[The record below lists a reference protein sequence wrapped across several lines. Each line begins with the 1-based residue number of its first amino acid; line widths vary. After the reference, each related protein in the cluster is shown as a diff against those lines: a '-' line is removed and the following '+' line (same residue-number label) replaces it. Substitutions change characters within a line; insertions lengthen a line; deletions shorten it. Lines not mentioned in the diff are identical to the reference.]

1 MKNYNINES
10 TTMKDKTERTYYDY
24 TSAKPFNA
32 EIVKLCPPLNG
43 ETQVILDKTIFY
55 PDGGGQPA
63 DRGTINGVPILDV
76 REKDGEI
83 FHMVS
88 AENSGKLEVGKAEL
102 ILDSRRRRDHTQLH
116 TGQHL
121 LSGALLRMTGAP
133 TVSMHMG
140 EDTCT
145 IDVNAPE
152 IKDETLV
159 AVEDAVADAIEE
171 NHPVTVHLCPPEDI
185 SSFKLRKLPPEDEEV
200 IRVVEIEGQDIIAC
214 CGTHLK
220 STAEIGL
227 LRIFGAEK
235 YKGMTRITFLAGR
248 RLLLD
253 SRVLR
258 HNAVIASRALSVPVN
273 GIGGGV
279 LNLAEK
285 LAEIERRLKVFAEAA
300 VKEKAEAL
308 VQKAVSAS
316 TYSKLPPIIVESY
329 AEEDINEVLNIGK
342 IAQKKIQAVFVLAST
357 QDNKFA
363 AYSGVEGFD
372 LRAFI
377 KSALEAQG
385 GKGGGSNT
393 FFQGSFGTSKAAE
406 DFLESIKKGGA

>member
-1 MKNYNINES
+1 MIN
-10 TTMKDKTERTYYDY
+10 KTEKLCYDY
-24 TSAKPFNA
+24 ASAEPFKA
-32 EIVKLCPPLNG
+32 EIIKLCPSQSG
-43 ETQVILDKTIFY
+43 ETPVILDKTIFY

-63 DRGTINGVPILDV
+63 DRGTINGIPILDV

-88 AENSGKLEVGKAEL
+88 AANAGRLESGEAEL
-102 ILDSRRRRDHTQLH
+102 ILDIRRRRDHTQLH

-121 LSGALLRMTGAP
+121 LSGTLLRMVGAP

-140 EDTCT
+140 EELCT
-145 IDVNAPE
+145 IDVNIAE
-152 IKDETLV
+152 IKDETLI

-171 NHPVTVHLCPPEDI
+171 NRPVKVHLCPPEDL
-185 SSFKLRKLPPEDEEV
+185 SSFMLRKVPPIGEEV
-200 IRVVEIEGQDIIAC
+200 IRVVEIEGCDIIAC

-253 SRVLR
+253 SRLLR
-258 HNAVIASRALSVPVN
+258 QNAVIVSRALSLPV
-273 GIGGGV
+273 GEIGNGV
-279 LNLAEK
+279 LNFVDK
-285 LAEIERRLKVFAEAA
+285 LAEIERRLKAFTEEATR
-300 VKEKAEAL
+300 EKAEAL
-308 VQKAVSAS
+308 VQKAASAAACS
-316 TYSKLPPIIVESY
+316 NLPPVIVESY
-329 AEEDINEVLNIGK
+329 AVEGINEVLNIGK
-342 IAQKKIQAVFVLAST
+342 IVHKKVQAVFVLASG

-363 AYSGVEGFD
+363 AYSSVEGFD
-372 LRAFI
+372 LRSFLKNAF
-377 KSALEAQG
+377 EAQG

-393 FFQGSFGTSKAAE
+393 FFQGSFANNKAME
-406 DFLESIKKGGA
+406 DFLAGFKN

>member
-1 MKNYNINES
+1 
-10 TTMKDKTERTYYDY
+10 MKDKTERLYYNY
-24 TSAKPFNA
+24 TSAKPYNA
-32 EIVKLCPPLNG
+32 DIVKLCPVLNG
-43 ETQVILDKTIFY
+43 ETQVVLDKTIFY

-63 DRGTINGVPILDV
+63 DCGTINGVPILDV

-88 AENSGKLEVGKAEL
+88 AKDAGKLEVGKVEL

-121 LSGALLRMTGAP
+121 FSGILFLMTGAM

-140 EDTCT
+140 EETCT
-145 IDVNAPE
+145 IDVDVPE

-171 NHPVTVHLCPPEDI
+171 NIPVNVHLCPPEDI
-185 SSFKLRKLPPEDEEV
+185 SSFRPKLRKPPPEGEEV
-200 IRVVEIEGQDIIAC
+200 IRVVEIGEYDIIAC

-235 YKGMTRITFLAGR
+235 HKGMTRITFLAGR

-253 SRVLR
+253 SRALR
-258 HNAVIASRALSVPVN
+258 NNAVIASRALSVPVN
-273 GIGGGV
+273 GIGNGV
-279 LNLAEK
+279 LDLAKK
-285 LAEIERRLKVFAEAA
+285 LAEIERRLKAFAETA

-329 AEEDINEVLNIGK
+329 ADEDINEVLNIGK
-342 IAQKKIQAVFVLAST
+342 IAYKKIQAVFVLASR

-363 AYSGVEGFD
+363 AYSSVEGFD
-372 LRAFI
+372 LRSFLKGAF
-377 KSALEAQG
+377 EAQG

-393 FFQGSFGTSKAAE
+393 FFQGSFGTSKATE
-406 DFLESIKKGGA
+406 DFLDGITKGGA

>member
-1 MKNYNINES
+1 MEN
-10 TTMKDKTERTYYDY
+10 KTERLYYNY
-24 TSAKPFNA
+24 TSAEPFRT
-32 EIVKLCPPLNG
+32 EIVKLCPPLDG
-43 ETQVILDKTIFY
+43 KTPVVLDKTIFY

-63 DRGTINGVPILDV
+63 DRGTINGVPVLDV

-83 FHMVS
+83 FHIVS
-88 AENSGKLEVGKAEL
+88 VEDAGKLEAGKAEL

-121 LSGALLRMTGAP
+121 LSGTLLRMTGAP

-140 EDTCT
+140 EETCT
-145 IDVNAPE
+145 IDVDVPE
-152 IKDETLV
+152 IKDEILI

-185 SSFKLRKLPPEDEEV
+185 STFKLRKLPPAGEEV
-200 IRVVEIEGQDIIAC
+200 IRVVEIEGHDIIAC

-227 LRIFGAEK
+227 LRVFGAEK

-253 SRVLR
+253 SRILR
-258 HNAVIASRALSVPVN
+258 QNAVIASRVLSVPVN
-273 GIGGGV
+273 GTGNGV

-285 LAEIERRLKVFAEAA
+285 LAEIEKRLKVFTEAA
-300 VKEKAEAL
+300 VREKADAL
-308 VQKAVSAS
+308 VQKVAGASA
-316 TYSKLPPIIVESY
+316 YSNLPPIIVESY
-329 AEEDINEVLNIGK
+329 ADEGINEVLNIGK
-342 IAQKKIQAVFVLAST
+342 IAYKKIQAVFVLASG

-363 AYSGVEGFD
+363 AYSSVEGFD
-372 LRAFI
+372 LRTFL
-377 KSALEAQG
+377 KSAFEAHG

-393 FFQGSFGTSKAAE
+393 FFQGSFESGKAVE
-406 DFLESIKKGGA
+406 GFIEGIKKGGA

>member
-1 MKNYNINES
+1 MGN
-10 TTMKDKTERTYYDY
+10 KTEKLYYNY

-32 EIVKLCPPLNG
+32 EIVKLCPAHHG
-43 ETQVILDKTIFY
+43 EMQVVLDKTIFY

-63 DRGTINGVPILDV
+63 DRGTINDVPILDV

-88 AENSGKLEVGKAEL
+88 TENAGKLEVGKAEL
-102 ILDSRRRRDHTQLH
+102 ILDIRRRRDHTQLH

-121 LSGALLRMTGAP
+121 FSGTLFLMTGAM

-140 EDTCT
+140 EETCT
-145 IDVNAPE
+145 IDVDAPE
-152 IKDETLV
+152 IKDETLI

-171 NHPVTVHLCPPEDI
+171 NIPVNVHLCPPEDI
-185 SSFKLRKLPPEDEEV
+185 SSFKLRKPPPEGEEV
-200 IRVVEIEGQDIIAC
+200 IRVVEIGEYDTIAC

-227 LRIFGAEK
+227 LRIFGTEK
-235 YKGMTRITFLAGR
+235 HKGMTRITFLAGR

-273 GIGGGV
+273 GIGNGV
-279 LNLAEK
+279 LSLTEK
-285 LAEIERRLKVFAEAA
+285 LAETERRLKAFIEAA

-329 AEEDINEVLNIGK
+329 ADEDINEVLNIGK
-342 IAQKKIQAVFVLAST
+342 IAHKKIQAVFVLVSKK
-357 QDNKFA
+357 DNKFA
-363 AYSGVEGFD
+363 AYSSVEGFD
-372 LRAFI
+372 VRSFL
-377 KSALEAQG
+377 KSAFEAQG

-393 FFQGSFGTSKAAE
+393 FFQGSFGTCKATE
-406 DFLESIKKGGA
+406 DFLEGIQKGGA

>member
-1 MKNYNINES
+1 MKN
-10 TTMKDKTERTYYDY
+10 KTEKLCYDY
-24 TSAKPFNA
+24 ASAEPFKA
-32 EIVKLCPPLNG
+32 EIIDLCPQGDTTALL
-43 ETQVILDKTIFY
+43 LDKTIFY

-63 DRGTINGVPILDV
+63 DRGTINGVPVLDV

-83 FHMVS
+83 FHSVS
-88 AENSGKLEVGKAEL
+88 AENAGKLEPGKAEL
-102 ILDSRRRRDHTQLH
+102 ILDIRRRRDHTQLH

-121 LSGALLRMTGAP
+121 LSGTLLRMTGAP

-140 EDTCT
+140 EETCT
-145 IDVNAPE
+145 IDVNVPE
-152 IKDETLV
+152 IKDETLT

-171 NHPVTVHLCPPEDI
+171 NRPVTVHLCPPENI
-185 SSFKLRKLPPEDEEV
+185 SSFNLRKLPPEGEEV
-200 IRVVEIEGQDIIAC
+200 IHVVEIEGHDIIAC

-273 GIGGGV
+273 GTGNGV
-279 LNLAEK
+279 LNLTEK
-285 LAEIERRLKVFAEAA
+285 YAEIERRLKTFTEAA
-300 VKEKAEAL
+300 VREKAEAL
-308 VQKAVSAS
+308 VQKAAGAS
-316 TYSKLPPIIVESY
+316 VYSRLPPIIVESY
-329 AEEDINEVLNIGK
+329 ADEDINEVLNIGK
-342 IAQKKIQAVFVLAST
+342 IAHKKIEAVFVLASVR
-357 QDNKFA
+357 DNKFA
-363 AYSGVEGFD
+363 AYSSVQGFD
-372 LRAFI
+372 LRSFI
-377 KSALEAQG
+377 KSAFEAQG

-393 FFQGSFGTSKAAE
+393 FFQGSFGTNNAIE
-406 DFLESIKKGGA
+406 GFLEGLKKGGV

>member
-1 MKNYNINES
+1 MKE
-10 TTMKDKTERTYYDY
+10 KTERLYYNY

-32 EIVKLCPPLNG
+32 EIVKLCPVLNG
-43 ETQVILDKTIFY
+43 EMPIVLDKTIFY

-76 REKDGEI
+76 REKNGEI
-83 FHMVS
+83 FHLVS
-88 AENSGKLEVGKAEL
+88 AGDVGKLEVGKAEL
-102 ILDSRRRRDHTQLH
+102 ILDSSRRRDHTQLH

-121 LSGALLRMTGAP
+121 LSGTIFLMTGAM

-140 EDTCT
+140 EETCT
-145 IDVNAPE
+145 IDVDAPE

-171 NHPVTVHLCPPEDI
+171 NIPVKTHLCPPEDI
-185 SSFKLRKLPPEDEEV
+185 SSFRPKLRKPPPEGEEV
-200 IRVVEIEGQDIIAC
+200 IRVVEIGEYDIIAC

-235 YKGMTRITFLAGR
+235 HKGMTRITFLAGR

-253 SRVLR
+253 SRALR
-258 HNAVIASRALSVPVN
+258 NNAIVASRALSVPVN
-273 GIGGGV
+273 GIGNGV
-279 LNLAEK
+279 LDLSKK
-285 LAEIERRLKVFAEAA
+285 LAETERRLKAFAEAA
-300 VKEKAEAL
+300 VKGKAEAL
-308 VQKAVSAS
+308 VQKAASAS

-329 AEEDINEVLNIGK
+329 ADEDINEVLNIGK
-342 IAQKKIQAVFVLAST
+342 IAHKKIQAVFLLASR

-363 AYSGVEGFD
+363 AYSSVEGFD
-372 LRAFI
+372 LRSLL
-377 KSALEAQG
+377 KSAFEAQS
-385 GKGGGSNT
+385 GKGGGSST
-393 FFQGSFGTSKAAE
+393 FFQGSFGTSKATE
-406 DFLESIKKGGA
+406 DFLDSIKKGGA

>member
-1 MKNYNINES
+1 MNIS
-10 TTMKDKTERTYYDY
+10 TTMKDKTERLYYSY

-32 EIVKLCPPLNG
+32 EIVKLCHALNG
-43 ETQVILDKTIFY
+43 ETPIILDKTIFY

-63 DRGTINGVPILDV
+63 DHGTINGVPILDV

-88 AENSGKLEVGKAEL
+88 AEDAGKLEVGKAEL

-121 LSGALLRMTGAP
+121 LSGTFFMMTGAL

-140 EDTCT
+140 EETCT
-145 IDVNAPE
+145 IDVDAPE
-152 IKDETLV
+152 IKDETLI

-171 NHPVTVHLCPPEDI
+171 NIPVNVHLCPPEDI
-185 SSFKLRKLPPEDEEV
+185 SSFKLRKPPPEGEEV
-200 IRVVEIEGQDIIAC
+200 IRVVEIGEYDTIAC

-235 YKGMTRITFLAGR
+235 HKGMTRITFLAGR

-258 HNAVIASRALSVPVN
+258 NNAVIASRSLSVPVN
-273 GIGGGV
+273 GIGNGV
-279 LNLAEK
+279 LNLTERF
-285 LAEIERRLKVFAEAA
+285 AEIEKRLKAFAEAA

-316 TYSKLPPIIVESY
+316 TYSKLPPIIIESY
-329 AEEDINEVLNIGK
+329 ADEDINEALNIGK
-342 IAQKKIQAVFVLAST
+342 IAHKKIQAVFVLASKK
-357 QDNKFA
+357 DNKFA
-363 AYSGVEGFD
+363 AYSSVEGFD
-372 LRAFI
+372 LRSFL
-377 KSALEAQG
+377 KSAFEAQG
-385 GKGGGSNT
+385 GKGGGGST
-393 FFQGSFGTSKAAE
+393 FFQGSFGTSKATE
-406 DFLESIKKGGA
+406 DFLEGVKKGGA

>member
-1 MKNYNINES
+1 
-10 TTMKDKTERTYYDY
+10 MKDKTERTYYNY

-32 EIVKLCPPLNG
+32 GIVKLCPAPNG
-43 ETQVILDKTIFY
+43 ETQVVLDKTIFY

-83 FHMVS
+83 FHIVS
-88 AENSGKLEVGKAEL
+88 AENSGKLEVGRAEL
-102 ILDSRRRRDHTQLH
+102 ILDSRRRREHTQLH

-121 LSGALLRMTGAP
+121 LSGTLLRMTGAP

-140 EDTCT
+140 EEICT

-152 IKDETLV
+152 IKDETLI

-253 SRVLR
+253 SRLLR
-258 HNAVIASRALSVPVN
+258 QNAVIVSRALSLPV
-273 GIGGGV
+273 GEIGNGV
-279 LNLAEK
+279 LNFVDK
-285 LAEIERRLKVFAEAA
+285 LAEIERRLKAFTEEATR
-300 VKEKAEAL
+300 EKAEAL
-308 VQKAVSAS
+308 VQKAADSAA
-316 TYSKLPPIIVESY
+316 YSRLPPIIVEFY
-329 AEEDINEVLNIGK
+329 ADEGINAVLNIGK
-342 IAQKKIQAVFVLAST
+342 IAHKKIQAVFVLFSG

-363 AYSGVEGFD
+363 AYSSVEGFD
-372 LRAFI
+372 LRVFLKTAF
-377 KSALEAQG
+377 EAQG
-385 GKGGGSNT
+385 GKGGGSST
-393 FFQGSFGTSKAAE
+393 FFQGSFANNKAME
-406 DFLESIKKGGA
+406 DFLAGFKN

>member
-1 MKNYNINES
+1 
-10 TTMKDKTERTYYDY
+10 MKDKTERLYYSY

-32 EIVKLCPPLNG
+32 EIVKLCPVLNG
-43 ETQVILDKTIFY
+43 EMQVVLDKTIFY

-83 FHMVS
+83 FHLVS
-88 AENSGKLEVGKAEL
+88 AGDAGKLEVGKAEL

-121 LSGALLRMTGAP
+121 FSGTLFLMTGAM

-140 EDTCT
+140 EETCT
-145 IDVNAPE
+145 IDVDAPE
-152 IKDETLV
+152 IKEQTLV

-171 NHPVTVHLCPPEDI
+171 NIPVNVHLCPPEDI
-185 SSFKLRKLPPEDEEV
+185 SSFRPKLRKPPPEDEEV
-200 IRVVEIEGQDIIAC
+200 IRVVEIGEYDIIAC

-235 YKGMTRITFLAGR
+235 HKGMTRITFLAGR

-253 SRVLR
+253 SRSLR
-258 HNAVIASRALSVPVN
+258 NNAVIASRALSVPVN
-273 GIGGGV
+273 GIGNGV
-279 LNLAEK
+279 MDFVEKFAET
-285 LAEIERRLKVFAEAA
+285 ERRLKAFAEAV
-300 VKEKAEAL
+300 VKEKAGAL
-308 VQKAVSAS
+308 VQKATSAS
-316 TYSKLPPIIVESY
+316 TYSRLPSIIVESY
-329 AEEDINEVLNIGK
+329 ADEDINEVLNIGK
-342 IAQKKIQAVFVLAST
+342 IAHKKIQAVFVLASR
-357 QDNKFA
+357 QDNKFV
-363 AYSGVEGFD
+363 AYSSVEGFD
-372 LRAFI
+372 LRSLL
-377 KSALEAQG
+377 KSAFEAQG

-393 FFQGSFGTSKAAE
+393 FFQGSFGTSKATE
-406 DFLESIKKGGA
+406 DFLEGIKKGGS

>member
-1 MKNYNINES
+1 MKE
-10 TTMKDKTERTYYDY
+10 KTERLYYSY

-32 EIVKLCPPLNG
+32 EIVKLCPALNG
-43 ETQVILDKTIFY
+43 QTQVVLDKTIFY

-76 REKDGEI
+76 RETDGEI

-88 AENSGKLEVGKAEL
+88 AEDAGKLEVGKAEL
-102 ILDSRRRRDHTQLH
+102 ILDIRRRRDHTQLH

-121 LSGALLRMTGAP
+121 LSGITFMMTGAL
-133 TVSMHMG
+133 TVSMHLG
-140 EDTCT
+140 EEICT
-145 IDVNAPE
+145 IDVEAPE
-152 IKDETLV
+152 IKEKTLI

-171 NHPVTVHLCPPEDI
+171 NIPVNIHLCPPEDI
-185 SSFKLRKLPPEDEEV
+185 SSFKLRKPPPEGEEV
-200 IRVVEIEGQDIIAC
+200 LRVVEIGEYDTIAC

-235 YKGMTRITFLAGR
+235 HRGMTRITFLSGR

-258 HNAVIASRALSVPVN
+258 NNAVIASRALSVPVN
-273 GIGGGV
+273 ETGNGV

-285 LAEIERRLKVFAEAA
+285 LAETEKRLKAFAEAA

-329 AEEDINEVLNIGK
+329 ADEDINEALNIGK
-342 IAQKKIQAVFVLAST
+342 IAHKKIQAVFVLAAKK
-357 QDNKFA
+357 DNKFA
-363 AYSGVEGFD
+363 AYSSVEGFD
-372 LRAFI
+372 LRSFL
-377 KSALEAQG
+377 KSAFEAQG

-393 FFQGSFGTSKAAE
+393 FFQGSFGTSKAIE
-406 DFLESIKKGGA
+406 DFLVSLR

>member
-1 MKNYNINES
+1 MGN
-10 TTMKDKTERTYYDY
+10 KTERLYYSY

-32 EIVKLCPPLNG
+32 EIVKLCPVLNG
-43 ETQVILDKTIFY
+43 ETPVILDKTIFY

-63 DRGTINGVPILDV
+63 DHGTINGVPILDV

-88 AENSGKLEVGKAEL
+88 AENAGKLEVGKAEL
-102 ILDSRRRRDHTQLH
+102 ILDIRRRRDHTQLH

-121 LSGALLRMTGAP
+121 LSGTLLRMTGAP

-140 EDTCT
+140 EETCT
-145 IDVNAPE
+145 IDVNTPE

-171 NHPVTVHLCPPEDI
+171 NHQVTVHLCPPEDI
-185 SSFKLRKLPPEDEEV
+185 SSFNLRKLPPEGEEE
-200 IRVVEIEGQDIIAC
+200 IHVVEIEGHDIIAC

-248 RLLLD
+248 RLLQD

-258 HNAVIASRALSVPVN
+258 NNAVIASHALSVPVN
-273 GIGGGV
+273 GIGNGV
-279 LNLAEK
+279 LNLTEK
-285 LAEIERRLKVFAEAA
+285 LAETERRLKAFTEAA
-300 VKEKAEAL
+300 VKQKAEAL

-329 AEEDINEVLNIGK
+329 ADEDINEALNIGK
-342 IAQKKIQAVFVLAST
+342 IAHKKIQAVFVLASK

-363 AYSGVEGFD
+363 AYNSVEGFD
-372 LRAFI
+372 LRSFL
-377 KSALEAQG
+377 KSAFEAQG

-393 FFQGSFGTSKAAE
+393 FFQGSFATCQATE

>member
-1 MKNYNINES
+1 MEN
-10 TTMKDKTERTYYDY
+10 KTERLYYNY

-32 EIVKLCPPLNG
+32 EIVKLCPVLNG
-43 ETQVILDKTIFY
+43 ETPVILDKTIFY

-63 DRGTINGVPILDV
+63 DHGTINGVPVLDV

-83 FHMVS
+83 LHMVS
-88 AENSGKLEVGKAEL
+88 AENAGKLETGKAEL

-121 LSGALLRMTGAP
+121 LSGTLLRMTGAP

-140 EDTCT
+140 EETCT
-145 IDVNAPE
+145 IDVNIPE
-152 IKDETLV
+152 IKEQTLLE
-159 AVEDAVADAIEE
+159 VEDAVADAIEE
-171 NHPVTVHLCPPEDI
+171 NHPVTVHLCPPEDV
-185 SSFKLRKLPPEDEEV
+185 SSFKLRKVPPTDEEV
-200 IRVVEIEGQDIIAC
+200 IRVVEIVGHDIIAC

-220 STAEIGL
+220 STAEIGM

-258 HNAVIASRALSVPVN
+258 QNAVIASRALSVPVN
-273 GIGGGV
+273 GIGNGV
-279 LNLAEK
+279 LNLTEK
-285 LAEIERRLKVFAEAA
+285 IAEIERRLKAFTEAA

-308 VQKAVSAS
+308 VQKAAGAS
-316 TYSKLPPIIVESY
+316 TYSNLPSIIIESY
-329 AEEDINEVLNIGK
+329 ADENINEVLNIGK
-342 IAQKKIQAVFVLAST
+342 IAHKKIQAVFVLASC

-363 AYSGVEGFD
+363 AYSSVEGFD
-372 LRAFI
+372 LRSFL
-377 KSALEAQG
+377 KSAFEAQG
-385 GKGGGSNT
+385 GRGGGSNT
-393 FFQGSFGTSKAAE
+393 FFQGSFGTNKAME
-406 DFLESIKKGGA
+406 DFLEGLKKGGA